1 MPDVEDVMVMRQPAE
16 PLRPYVEAY
25 LGYRLMGFPPGLHR
39 GLPSRHLT
47 FIVSVG
53 SPIDVA
59 RQTNPTDRPRGYR
72 AVLSGLQ
79 ASSALIAHDG
89 NQEGVGIELTPLGAR
104 ALFGVPARELWDTS
118 LELSEVV
125 GGTGDELWE
134 RLQPGASWDDRFAV
148 CDEVLLRLAG
158 ARAGAGGAGG
168 AGSGATAVAPELA
181 RSWQELVRSG
191 GTVTVNDLAAD
202 TGWSR
207 QHLGRRFRDE
217 FGLSPKLA
225 ARVIRFDRAKEMLRS
240 IPSYVSV
247 ADVAATCGYYDQA
260 HLHRDVALLAGCTP
274 RELLADIE
282 LPDIELPDADLP
294 GSEQPGVGDAP
305 FVQDAAVAAM

>member
-1 MPDVEDVMVMRQPAE
+1 MPDVEDVMVVRAPAE
-16 PLRPYVEAY
+16 PLLPFIEAY
-25 LGYRLMGFPPGLHR
+25 LGYRLLGFPPGLHR

-47 FIVSVG
+47 FIVSIG

-59 RQTNPTDRPRGYR
+59 RQTNPANSPRAYR
-72 AVLSGLQ
+72 VVLSGLQ
-79 ASSALIAHDG
+79 ASTALIAHDG

-104 ALFGVPARELWDTS
+104 ALFGLPARALCDTS

-125 GGTGDELWE
+125 GGVGDELWE
-134 RLQPGASWDDRFAV
+134 RLQPGASWEDRFAV
-148 CDEVLLRLAG
+148 CDDVLLRLA
-158 ARAGAGGAGG
+158 RERDGAGGAGG
-168 AGSGATAVAPELA
+168 AGSGAMAVAPELA
-181 RSWQELVRSG
+181 RSWRELVRSG
-191 GTVTVNDLAAD
+191 GTVTVNELAAD

-217 FGLSPKLA
+217 FGLTPKVA

-240 IPSYVSV
+240 VPSYVSV

-260 HLHRDVALLAGCTP
+260 HLHRDVAMLAGCTP

-282 LPDIELPDADLP
+282 LPETELPDTDR
-294 GSEQPGVGDAP
+294 PGVGDAP
-305 FVQDAAVAAM
+305 FVQDAAVAAV